1 MRGLAIAAAAALALS
16 ACQTLGGALPCTL
29 ALSYDPTNGAIVQS
43 CTYLPDRPLDPAGV
57 TPTEAPG

>member
-1 MRGLAIAAAAALALS
+1 MRAILLAALALS
-16 ACQTLGGALPCTL
+16 ACGGGGIGGALPCTL
-29 ALSYDPTNGAIVQS
+29 SVSYDPTNGAIVQS